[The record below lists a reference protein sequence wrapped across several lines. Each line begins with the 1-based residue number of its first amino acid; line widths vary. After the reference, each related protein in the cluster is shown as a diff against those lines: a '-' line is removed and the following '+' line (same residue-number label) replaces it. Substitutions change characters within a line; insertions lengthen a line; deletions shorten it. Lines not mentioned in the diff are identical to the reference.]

1 MARAPGALDAG
12 GVQSLRSA
20 AMSGHRAF
28 AVLAGS
34 LIVLCVAASFA
45 YAAAAGV

>member
-1 MARAPGALDAG
+1 MARPSRGPDAG
-12 GVQSLRSA
+12 RVQSLRSA

-28 AVLAGS
+28 SVLAGT
-34 LIVLCVAASFA
+34 LIVLSVAVSFA

>member
-1 MARAPGALDAG
+1 MARPSRAPDAG

-28 AVLAGS
+28 AVLVGT
-34 LIVLCVAASFA
+34 LIVLSVAVSFA

>member
-1 MARAPGALDAG
+1 MARPSRGPDAG

-28 AVLAGS
+28 AVVAGS